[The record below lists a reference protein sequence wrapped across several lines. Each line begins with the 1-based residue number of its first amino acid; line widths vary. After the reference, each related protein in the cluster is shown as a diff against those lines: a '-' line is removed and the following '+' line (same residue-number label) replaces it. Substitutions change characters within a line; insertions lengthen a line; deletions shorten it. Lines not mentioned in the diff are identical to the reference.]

1 MPSQAAGI
9 RCTGVSRL
17 EATAAK
23 GSRAHLLDPNTA
35 IFPGFLAADRIGP
48 LKTLD
53 VLTIRRLWLTQR
65 AAGSSKGA
73 VPPPIEFG
81 YCASVLSAT
90 QDFRTLAAAPPS
102 IAASARARA
111 NFMRSR
117 RVPELDLS

>member
-1 MPSQAAGI
+1 MGQRPSDAGGKACHQRFGPALRPSRARTPQAMPSQAAGI

-53 VLTIRRLWLTQR
+53 VLTIR
-65 AAGSSKGA
+65 
-73 VPPPIEFG
+73 
-81 YCASVLSAT
+81 
-90 QDFRTLAAAPPS
+90 
-102 IAASARARA
+102 
-111 NFMRSR
+111 
-117 RVPELDLS
+117 